1 MYAPTRHYGYDNM
14 KGILVF
20 LVVFGH
26 FLELCPATLQKN
38 ILYLVIYSFH
48 MPAFLFFSG
57 FFAKYHPRRMGQ
69 LAILYGIFQLLYRL
83 FAHFALQSGSTLE
96 PGGLLFTP
104 YWLLWY
110 IPVLLNYQ
118 LLLPLW
124 TRRGPRQKIGLLA
137 LSICIALLCGY
148 CKQIGYALSLSRF
161 LVFLPFFLLGNLA
174 GTHRTQ
180 IASSNR
186 KFLLFLAVLVSISSL
201 YLCRSGQFTPQMLY
215 GSYSYAIGYHPGIR
229 LQAMGIAT
237 AWIVFLAAL
246 SNTILVRPAP
256 ILSYIGSHTLPIYLL
271 HGFVVKCIGKYSPS
285 ITIPTALLYS
295 AISVALFGNPI
306 TSRLFYR
313 LRPCKK

>member
-83 FAHFALQSGSTLE
+83 FAHFALQSGSALE

-110 IPVLLNYQ
+110 IPVLLNCQ

-180 IASSNR
+180 IACSNG

-313 LRPCKK
+313 LLPCKK